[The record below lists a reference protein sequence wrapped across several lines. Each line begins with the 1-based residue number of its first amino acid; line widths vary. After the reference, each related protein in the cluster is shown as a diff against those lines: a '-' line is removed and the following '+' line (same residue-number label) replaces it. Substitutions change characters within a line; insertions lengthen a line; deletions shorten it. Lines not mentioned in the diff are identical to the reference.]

1 MSKAPVT
8 ASTLQTNFTAG
19 ELSDFIDGRVDYPP
33 LSSGVKIAEN
43 FIVLPEGGLF
53 RRKGSRLTAPAFS
66 DSSKSRLIPFQFNT
80 SQTYALEFANNKL
93 RFFTDKS
100 RLVESAKTITAI
112 TNANPGVV
120 TSASHG
126 YTNGDLVVLGAISGM
141 TQLNGKEVTVANV
154 TTNTFELSGVNTTAY
169 GAYTSG
175 GTAQRVYQITTPYPE
190 ADLFNLK
197 KAQKNDVT
205 YLVDGVHWPQK
216 LVRVGNLSW
225 TIADVE
231 FIKGPFMAQNIVST
245 DVIKISGTYTEGGS
259 VTMAA
264 SGGHTPFLA
273 GHVGSYWK
281 LANNASG
288 TDLAYVKITAFTS
301 TTIVTAQVKF
311 GAVPASLQNTNTQY
325 WNEGSFSSVR
335 GFPKAIVMHEARL
348 VLAGTTAEPNKIWLS
363 VSNGDFENFTTSSTD
378 VTAAFDITAN
388 TGNQDGIEW
397 LASDQVLFAGS
408 GNTIF
413 RVKSST
419 TGSAISNKDAD
430 IKPQSRFGS
439 SSLQPAFV
447 GEAPFYVER
456 GLTKIRSLGF
466 SVAQDKYSASN
477 ATIRSRQ
484 ITGSGINQ
492 MEYLQNPVSMLL
504 ADRIDGQLATLTYE
518 EEQQVFAWTRQITN
532 GEFESLTILP
542 TPDSVDTIYL
552 VVKRTINGVTKRFI
566 ETIDMTLEN
575 TDIECFYVD
584 CGLTY
589 DGTKATTLTLSAI
602 TGSSVTATAE
612 ASTFVATDVGKFIH
626 ELGELRGRGEIT
638 AYTSATQVT
647 IKVLDDFSATG
658 LAASAW
664 GVAVLSV
671 SGLDHL
677 DGETVD
683 VFADGATLPV
693 VAVASGEITFAEG
706 SLAGVVVHVGLNY
719 VSKIRPMVVDVGF
732 AAPSGVNSIHN
743 KVKKLGLGYALFYES
758 RGGSILVGGRASIV
772 GDVLMRSQY
781 DVINKGIPL
790 FSGFKQLSINSDS
803 NRLPIFDIVQTEPQ
817 PMHIKT
823 LTTNIEVNG

>member
-1 MSKAPVT
+1 MSKAPIT

-33 LSSGVKIAEN
+33 LSSAVKIAEN
-43 FIVLPEGGLF
+43 FIVLPEGGAF
-53 RRKGSRLTAPAFS
+53 RRKGSKLVAPAFS
-66 DSSKSRLIPFQFNT
+66 DSTKSRLIPFLYNT

-93 RFFTDKS
+93 RFFTDRS
-100 RLVESAKTITAI
+100 RLVESAKTITGI
-112 TNANPGVV
+112 TKANPGVV

-126 YTNGDLVVLGAISGM
+126 YSNGDLVVLGAISGM
-141 TQLNGKEVTVANV
+141 TELNGKEVTVANV
-154 TTNTFELSGVNTTAY
+154 ATNTFELSGVNTTSY
-169 GAYTSG
+169 GTYTSG
-175 GTAQRVYQITTPYPE
+175 GTAQRVYQITTSYPE
-190 ADLFNLK
+190 ANLFSLK

-205 YLVDGVHWPQK
+205 YFVDGAHWPQK

-259 VTMAA
+259 VTMTA

-281 LANNASG
+281 LANNAAG

-301 TTIVTAQVKF
+301 TTVVTAQVKF

-363 VSNGDFENFTTSSTD
+363 VSNGDFENFTTSTA

-397 LASDQVLFAGS
+397 LESDEVLFAGS
-408 GNTIF
+408 ANTIF
-413 RVKSST
+413 RIKSST
-419 TGSAISNKDAD
+419 TGSAISNTDAD

-439 SSLQPAFV
+439 SPLQPAFV
-447 GEAPFYVER
+447 GESPFYVER

-466 SVAQDKYSASN
+466 SVAKDKYSASN

-484 ITGSGINQ
+484 VTGTGITQ
-492 MEYLQNPVSMLL
+492 MEYQQNPVSLLL
-504 ADRIDGQLATLTYE
+504 ANRIDGQVASLTYE
-518 EEQQVFAWTRQITN
+518 EEQQVFAWTRQTTN

-552 VVKRTINGVTKRFI
+552 AVKRTINGVTKRFI
-566 ETIDMTLEN
+566 ETIDLTLEN
-575 TDIECFYVD
+575 TDGQCFYVD

-589 DGTKATTLTLSAI
+589 DGTKATTLTLSAV
-602 TGSSVTATAE
+602 TGSSVTATAG
-612 ASTFVATDVGKFIH
+612 APTFAATDVGKFIH
-626 ELGELRGRGEIT
+626 ELGALRGRGEIT

-647 IKVLDDFSATG
+647 IKVLEDFSATG
-658 LAASAW
+658 LVASAW
-664 GVAVLSV
+664 GIAVLSV

-677 DGETVD
+677 EGETVD

-693 VAVASGEITFAEG
+693 VVVASGGVTFAEG

-758 RGGSILVGGRASIV
+758 RGGSVVVAGRADIV

-781 DVINKGIPL
+781 DVINKGVPL
-790 FSGFKQLSINSDS
+790 FSGFKEISINSDS
-803 NRLPIFDIVQTEPQ
+803 DRLPIFDIVQREPQ